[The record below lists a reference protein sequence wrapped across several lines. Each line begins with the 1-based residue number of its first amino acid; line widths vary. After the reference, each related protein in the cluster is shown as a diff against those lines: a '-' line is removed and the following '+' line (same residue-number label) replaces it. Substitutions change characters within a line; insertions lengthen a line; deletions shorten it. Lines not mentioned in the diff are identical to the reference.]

1 MAVTN
6 ALAITI
12 ANVGE
17 IYERMQKKTD
27 FFIGK
32 RYIYLLLSINVS
44 FFKTKIR
51 GKNRLWSFVEKF
63 LQSFRLFVNQ

>member
-32 RYIYLLLSINVS
+32 RYIYVLLSINVS

-51 GKNRLWSFVEKF
+51 GKTAYGVLLKNSFNPSDY
-63 LQSFRLFVNQ
+63 L